1 RPEGSGWSWK
11 DFAWDIAGASTGYT
25 VWQLTRH

>member
-1 RPEGSGWSWK
+1 MCIRDRSWK